1 MTSQGEPGGQPQTLA
16 RTLFFPP
23 NTPQPTFSS
32 FKTSESKTGLES
44 LDSSSVMQSLDS
56 SSVMQSLDSSSV
68 MQSLDSSSVLSKLLK
83 DSLISKMEPAVDE
96 NLNITNIVRGDCKY
110 YF

>member
-32 FKTSESKTGLES
+32 FKTSESKAGLE
-44 LDSSSVMQSLDS
+44 
-56 SSVMQSLDSSSV
+56 SSV

>member
-1 MTSQGEPGGQPQTLA
+1 MSGQPQTLA

-23 NTPQPTFSS
+23 NSAQPTFSS
-32 FKTSESKTGLES
+32 LKSESKAGLES
-44 LDSSSVMQSLDS
+44 SVINGLDA
-56 SSVMQSLDSSSV
+56 
-68 MQSLDSSSVLSKLLK
+68 SSVLSKLLK
-83 DSLISKMEPAVDE
+83 DSLISKLEPITDKKMFQNDNSDSHQQTAVDE

>member
-32 FKTSESKTGLES
+32 FKTSESKAGLES
-44 LDSSSVMQSLDS
+44 LDSSSVK
-56 SSVMQSLDSSSV
+56 SLDSSSV

>member
-68 MQSLDSSSVLSKLLK
+68 LSKLLK

>member
-32 FKTSESKTGLES
+32 FKTSESKAGLE
-44 LDSSSVMQSLDS
+44 SLDS

>member
-32 FKTSESKTGLES
+32 FKTSESKAGLE
-44 LDSSSVMQSLDS
+44 
-56 SSVMQSLDSSSV
+56 SLDSSSV

>member
-32 FKTSESKTGLES
+32 FKSSETKTGLE
-44 LDSSSVMQSLDS
+44 SLDS

>member
-32 FKTSESKTGLES
+32 FKTSESKAGLE
-44 LDSSSVMQSLDS
+44 SSVMQSLDS